1 MDQMPCVLSPWAERP
16 LPLQPCLCDIWHDHV
31 LFDSERVAGLID
43 YGGVKIDQAAVDL
56 ARLLGSMAGD
66 RKELRAA
73 GLYAYGRWR
82 PLSWEE
88 EALVSIL
95 DETGTLIGMANW
107 LKWLYR
113 DGRCFEDPAAVAR
126 RLAELV
132 ERVEG
137 WSAVSWSRS
146 SLTV

>member
-1 MDQMPCVLSPWAERP
+1 MV
-16 LPLQPCLCDIWHDHV
+16 
-31 LFDSERVAGLID
+31 
-43 YGGVKIDQAAVDL
+43 
-56 ARLLGSMAGD
+56 GD
-66 RKELRAA
+66 RQVLRAV
-73 GLYAYGRWR
+73 GLRAYCRLR

-113 DGRCFEDPAAVAR
+113 DGRYFEDRAAVAR

-137 WSAVSWSRS
+137 WRVAMGR
-146 SLTV
+146 